1 MQKRILIVDDELEMR
16 NLLSICLK
24 PQGYVIE
31 EAVSGYEA
39 LQKVMD
45 RTYDLIILDIM
56 MPTVD
61 GFEVLKKIREAI
73 DEELPVIL
81 LTALGES
88 EKVVEGL
95 QTGADD
101 YITKPFEP
109 RELVAR
115 IESVLRRVNR
125 DTKKEQFRV
134 HDLQFDLEKMK
145 VAYRGMTI
153 PFTKKE
159 FNLLSRLATN
169 TGRVYSREH
178 LLELEWDDHY
188 GGDTRTVDAHIKN
201 IREKLK
207 QVNFEKRIIETV
219 WGIGYQMIEEGCAY
233 K

>member
-1 MQKRILIVDDELEMR
+1 MEKRILIVDDEIEMR

-24 PQGYVIE
+24 PHGYVVE
-31 EAVSGYEA
+31 EAVSGYDA
-39 LQKVMD
+39 LQKIMD
-45 RTYDLIILDIM
+45 RSYDLVILDIM

-61 GFEVLKKIREAI
+61 GFEVLNKIREAI

-101 YITKPFEP
+101 YIVKPFEP

-115 IESVLRRVNR
+115 IESVLRRSNR
-125 DTKKEQFRV
+125 DTKKEQFGV
-134 HDLQFDLEKMK
+134 HDLQFDLEQMK
-145 VAYRGMTI
+145 VMYQGMTI
-153 PFTKKE
+153 PLTKKE
-159 FNLLSRLATN
+159 FNLLTRLASN
-169 TGRVYSREH
+169 LGRVYSREH

-207 QVNFEKRIIETV
+207 QVDFTKMIIETV
-219 WGIGYQMIEEGCAY
+219 WGIGYQMVEEEN
-233 K
+233 